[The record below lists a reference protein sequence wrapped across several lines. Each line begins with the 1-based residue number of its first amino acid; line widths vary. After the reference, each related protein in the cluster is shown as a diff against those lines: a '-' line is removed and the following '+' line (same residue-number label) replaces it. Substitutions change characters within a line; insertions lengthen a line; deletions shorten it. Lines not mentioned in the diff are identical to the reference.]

1 MRTKNSIFGILKR
14 IWEQTQSMD
23 SWNRVASCKRGD
35 WRLLVEDFKLKPIKE
50 GGKILNQQVP
60 THLTNEIY
68 MAQQFT
74 TAPNLPN
81 PYSTHML
88 NNMNLVKTMTNEWK
102 DWTKKYHKIIQGI
115 EWMVDIQLQLQN
127 IIKLVEEANTQIT
140 EIETMVLQASD
151 NYWTQ
156 IAEDIF
162 SISEDLQ
169 NVVQNDMEN

>member
-1 MRTKNSIFGILKR
+1 
-14 IWEQTQSMD
+14 
-23 SWNRVASCKRGD
+23 
-35 WRLLVEDFKLKPIKE
+35 
-50 GGKILNQQVP
+50 
-60 THLTNEIY
+60 
-68 MAQQFT
+68 
-74 TAPNLPN
+74 
-81 PYSTHML
+81 
-88 NNMNLVKTMTNEWK
+88 
-102 DWTKKYHKIIQGI
+102 
-115 EWMVDIQLQLQN
+115 MVDIQLQLQN